1 MATDK
6 SPDAP
11 HLNGLKTAMNSAFT
25 NVETCWENSGQPM
38 GGDPLV
44 YFTAKKL
51 ETLQQ
56 YDYLKLNERISLDD
70 LVITKNNIKQL
81 SKNIKGMFEEFL
93 NHNICKENI
102 EALNKHY
109 DELQEY
115 VQEEIERFRSPSPN
129 STRGGRRLRKSRRS
143 NRKTRSSRRSKKT
156 SRHSMRMRM
165 RMRMR

>member
-11 HLNGLKTAMNSAFT
+11 YLIRLKTAMNSAFED
-25 NVETCWENSGQPM
+25 VETCWENSGQPM
-38 GGDPLV
+38 EGDPLV

-56 YDYLKLNERISLDD
+56 YDYLKLNERISLNS
-70 LVITKNNIKQL
+70 LVVIMTNIKQL
-81 SKNIKGMFEEFL
+81 SENIKGMFEEFL
-93 NHNICKENI
+93 KHNICKDQI

-109 DELQEY
+109 KLLQEY
-115 VQEEIERFRSPSPN
+115 VQEEIERFRSVSPN
-129 STRGGRRLRKSRRS
+129 RTRGGRRLRKSRRS

-156 SRHSMRMRM
+156 SRHSMSMRM